1 MKYKIKDF
9 CTIINGSTP
18 STEHSEY
25 WNGNIAWITPKDLAG
40 YSRRYISQGERFI
53 TEKGYNSC
61 STTIVPKDTIL
72 LTSRAPI
79 GYLAIA
85 EKDICTNQG
94 FKSIIC
100 NKSQLVPLYLFYWLE
115 NNIDFLKSI
124 SNGATFKELS
134 KEALEN
140 VEIDLPN
147 IVFQQHIVDTIGSV
161 DDLIEKLQKKIDNLI
176 NFSLQLF
183 NHYETNQEGKFM
195 DVFKCFNGGTFKSK
209 DYINNSKYKLITI
222 KNIDDNGFNSDK
234 TSFLQENVLDKK
246 YLLKPGDILLTMTG
260 NIGRVGIVDDK
271 NCYLNQRVLKIT
283 ANSKLYLFSYLTKY
297 KKEIIQLG
305 KGTAQQNLSLQDLY
319 ELKVNNSKEEITR
332 YSEFDYIFD
341 LMLNYKFQI
350 RKLKTE
356 KDLLLKK
363 YFG

>member
-1 MKYKIKDF
+1 
-9 CTIINGSTP
+9 
-18 STEHSEY
+18 
-25 WNGNIAWITPKDLAG
+25 
-40 YSRRYISQGERFI
+40 
-53 TEKGYNSC
+53 
-61 STTIVPKDTIL
+61 
-72 LTSRAPI
+72 
-79 GYLAIA
+79 
-85 EKDICTNQG
+85 
-94 FKSIIC
+94 
-100 NKSQLVPLYLFYWLE
+100 
-115 NNIDFLKSI
+115 
-124 SNGATFKELS
+124 
-134 KEALEN
+134 
-140 VEIDLPN
+140 
-147 IVFQQHIVDTIGSV
+147 
-161 DDLIEKLQKKIDNLI
+161 
-176 NFSLQLF
+176 
-183 NHYETNQEGKFM
+183 
-195 DVFKCFNGGTFKSK
+195 
-209 DYINNSKYKLITI
+209 
-222 KNIDDNGFNSDK
+222 
-234 TSFLQENVLDKK
+234 
-246 YLLKPGDILLTMTG
+246 MTG